1 MTALA
6 IKGHLKQI
14 RISESRLHIFQH
26 RTAVR
31 NYIKVAESFYMA
43 PHMTQFSL
51 VTYSSNANLHFRFRD
66 QLNLDSFKTRIKKL
80 PFAAGGTRFDKVR
93 YCKYFVSSTRKY
105 I

>member
-1 MTALA
+1 MCFGKVDIAFFMDA
-6 IKGHLKQI
+6 
-14 RISESRLHIFQH
+14 SESMTKEDFEKQKSF
-26 RTAVR
+26 V
-31 NYIKVAESFYMA
+31 IKVAESFYMA

-93 YCKYFVSSTRKY
+93 YCKHFVSSTRKY
-105 I
+105 IEE